1 MPTHQ
6 PSDLVLERLT
16 RLHPKIIDL
25 SLGRVETLLARL
37 GHPERQLPPVI
48 HVAGTNGKGSVIAF
62 LRAMLEAAGQR
73 VHVYTSP
80 HLVRFH
86 ERIRLAGALIDE
98 ADLVA
103 LLEECE
109 AANGEEPI
117 TYFEITTVAAL
128 LAFARTPA
136 DVLLLETGLGGRLDA
151 TNVVAEP
158 RLTVITP
165 VSFDHVQF
173 LGESLADIA
182 FEKAGILKPGV
193 ECVVAPQAGDAL
205 AVIERQAGS
214 VDAPLYRGGLD
225 WSYDAEADGFRFASS
240 EEGETFPSPALLG
253 EHQIDNAA
261 CAVACAKRLGAD
273 FGLDRTAIENGLRT
287 VHWPGR
293 LQHLRQGRLASLIPE
308 GWELWLDGAHNA
320 AAGDALAKVLQDWDA
335 RPLHMIYSMLNT
347 KAAEDFLRPLVPLA
361 SSLHAL
367 AIPGVSASLTAE
379 EAAAHAAALGHQAQ
393 QHESLQAALGT
404 VAESARAE
412 GPGKGPGKGPAR
424 VLICGSLYLI
434 GHVLTENA

>member
-25 SLGRVETLLARL
+25 SLGRVESLLARL
-37 GHPERQLPPVI
+37 GHPEQQLPPVV

-128 LAFARTPA
+128 LAFARAPA
-136 DVLLLETGLGGRLDA
+136 DILLLETGLGGRLDA
-151 TNVVAEP
+151 TNVVSKP
-158 RLTVITP
+158 RLSVITP

-173 LGESLADIA
+173 LGDSIADIA

-193 ECVVAPQAGDAL
+193 EAVIAPQPEDAL
-205 AVIERQAGS
+205 GVIERQATAVG
-214 VDAPLYRGGLD
+214 APLRRGGLD
-225 WSYDAEADGFRFASS
+225 WHFTPEAEGFRFESDGDGQRYPA
-240 EEGETFPSPALLG
+240 PALLG

-261 CAVACAKRLGAD
+261 CAVASAERLGAD
-273 FGLDRTAIENGLRT
+273 FGLDRTAIEEGLRT

-293 LQHLRQGRLASLIPE
+293 LQHLERGRLTALIPE

-361 SSLHAL
+361 RSLHAL

-379 EAAAHAAALGHQAQ
+379 EAAAHAAALGHRAR
-393 QHESLQAALGT
+393 QHESLQAALG
-404 VAESARAE
+404 AIANSAQAD
-412 GPGKGPGKGPAR
+412 GPAR